1 VSSKAYHYQKGNPTM
16 NQQELSNQ
24 ELAVLIAQRMD
35 QMIIFTGMDGNHCIT
50 PEIESVTMNGNCIQ
64 ITTFDIQKENQQ

>member
-1 VSSKAYHYQKGNPTM
+1 M

-64 ITTFDIQKENQQ
+64 IATFNTQQHSEYGGFVAVW